1 MQVDNPLA
9 CFICTNMY
17 ILQGI
22 FLDYGIYHQHL
33 SLKKVKC
40 FLLPPR
46 KHSFFFV
53 HWVGFGNFL
62 LAFFRHEKEMIKI
75 FKTKSPNFI
84 HEKHVLGSHTGCFH
98 S

>member
-1 MQVDNPLA
+1 MQVDNPLS

-62 LAFFRHEKEMIKI
+62 LAFFRHEKEMI
-75 FKTKSPNFI
+75 
-84 HEKHVLGSHTGCFH
+84 
-98 S
+98 